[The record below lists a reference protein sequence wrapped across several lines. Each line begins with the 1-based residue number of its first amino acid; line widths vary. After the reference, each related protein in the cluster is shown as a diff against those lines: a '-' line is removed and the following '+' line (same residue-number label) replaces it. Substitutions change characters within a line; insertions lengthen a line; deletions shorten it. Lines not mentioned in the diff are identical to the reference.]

1 MTENIL
7 GKDGNINV
15 KMPLMRA
22 MSRKQVR
29 ELRGAG
35 HDLIRS
41 GNFEDKEAIAELVDW
56 VLDNVYPD
64 LSEHVDYNQAFW
76 LALNTYRAIYE
87 VTEPEIKN

>member
-7 GKDGNINV
+7 GKDGNIKV